1 MLTGSGQYSLQPGR
15 LDDDHLGSGA
25 AGASPS
31 LPRRRPYIAPGK
43 PTQNAFVES
52 FNGRF
57 RDECLNEHLF
67 ATLGE
72 ADRIIEEWRI
82 DYNTV
87 RPHGRLGKLP
97 PAVYGA
103 TRSGPD
109 TQRGGSLRSSGG
121 YAPRPVASPS
131 ASSYPEQTQ
140 PTGV

>member
-1 MLTGSGQYSLQPGR
+1 
-15 LDDDHLGSGA
+15 
-25 AGASPS
+25 
-31 LPRRRPYIAPGK
+31 
-43 PTQNAFVES
+43 
-52 FNGRF
+52 
-57 RDECLNEHLF
+57 LNEHLF

-121 YAPRPVASPS
+121 YAPRPVASAS